1 MSYISKPYIQP
12 RKTDNR
18 NVILNSQNIDKHKRF
33 KKFKKVSNC
42 GYIEPCDPRLV
53 NKVIGQITQINEP
66 PLGYVD
72 ISDCHDRKWKYRKYK
87 DIDHGDYYYYYNK
100 KTEDPYF
107 SPVFYNR
114 YDVRTRIVKDPIGIN
129 RRYFDINYDNFSFKD
144 ASFKSNNMSFTND
157 TNIQREYFL
166 SHKLTE
172 MNQCRYFPNLE

>member
-12 RKTDNR
+12 RKTDNK

-87 DIDHGDYYYYYNK
+87 DIDHGDYYYYYNIIILHCMMLQQ
-100 KTEDPYF
+100 DR
-107 SPVFYNR
+107 S
-114 YDVRTRIVKDPIGIN
+114 
-129 RRYFDINYDNFSFKD
+129 SF
-144 ASFKSNNMSFTND
+144 
-157 TNIQREYFL
+157 
-166 SHKLTE
+166 
-172 MNQCRYFPNLE
+172 P